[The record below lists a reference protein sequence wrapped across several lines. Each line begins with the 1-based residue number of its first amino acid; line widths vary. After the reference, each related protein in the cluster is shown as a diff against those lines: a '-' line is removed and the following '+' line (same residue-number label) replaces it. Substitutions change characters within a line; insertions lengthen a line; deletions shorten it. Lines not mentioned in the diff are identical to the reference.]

1 VQGRLGISKD
11 TPVRVQVRT
20 ERVSCKW
27 KAEDRYRCRRGRND
41 FSLCVGGHGRKLE
54 HQGGTRNMRAWAQ
67 GCHGPG
73 KCCQVASDF
82 FRLAV
87 ALSVSNSPDQW
98 LDWDTRRKLLQ
109 RRGCSFF
116 MLQQAIVSLR
126 DALESR
132 LHSGVVLPRF
142 SLCNQ
147 QLHLLVWAS
156 DWWLRLPPGVGVE
169 RGRLQQFWQT
179 RAQKKKPK
187 KKEDPQLFRS
197 LDCIS
202 ESRVLISTAGWTKQ
216 NKPSSQSCWFS
227 GCYLCGLVW
236 NVTPSSPKSIFWD
249 AVTSQTPLWV
259 LLDAGKPCSSYL
271 LLHWNVFLKPLGAR
285 SNSRMPSKKVCCVLR
300 VAMIVIL

>member
-1 VQGRLGISKD
+1 MEGRLGISKD

-27 KAEDRYRCRRGRND
+27 KAEDRYRCRTGRND

-156 DWWLRLPPGVGVE
+156 DWWLRLPPGAGVE

-179 RAQKKKPK
+179 RAQKKNPRRK
-187 KKEDPQLFRS
+187 KIHNCSGHL
-197 LDCIS
+197 
-202 ESRVLISTAGWTKQ
+202 TAFQ
-216 NKPSSQSCWFS
+216 SQGFWF
-227 GCYLCGLVW
+227 
-236 NVTPSSPKSIFWD
+236 
-249 AVTSQTPLWV
+249 Q
-259 LLDAGKPCSSYL
+259 LLDEPSRTSHRAKAAG
-271 LLHWNVFLKPLGAR
+271 FL
-285 SNSRMPSKKVCCVLR
+285 VVICVVLYGMWHLQVQR
-300 VAMIVIL
+300 AYFEML

>member
-1 VQGRLGISKD
+1 MQGRLGISKD

-54 HQGGTRNMRAWAQ
+54 RQGGTRNMRAWAR

-169 RGRLQQFWQT
+169 RGRLQRFWQT
-179 RAQKKKPK
+179 RAQKKTTQEERRSTIVQVTWLHFRVKGFDFNCWINQAGQAIEPK
-187 KKEDPQLFRS
+187 LLVFWLLSVWSCMECDTFKSKEHILR
-197 LDCIS
+197 CC
-202 ESRVLISTAGWTKQ
+202 
-216 NKPSSQSCWFS
+216 NKPNSSLSSLGRWKSLFLLFTSSLKCFPEPT
-227 GCYLCGLVW
+227 GC
-236 NVTPSSPKSIFWD
+236 
-249 AVTSQTPLWV
+249 
-259 LLDAGKPCSSYL
+259 
-271 LLHWNVFLKPLGAR
+271 
-285 SNSRMPSKKVCCVLR
+285 
-300 VAMIVIL
+300 